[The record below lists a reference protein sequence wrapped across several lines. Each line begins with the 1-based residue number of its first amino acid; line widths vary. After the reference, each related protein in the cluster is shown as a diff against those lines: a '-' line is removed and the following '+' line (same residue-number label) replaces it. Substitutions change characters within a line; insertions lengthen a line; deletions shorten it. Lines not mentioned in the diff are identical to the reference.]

1 MTMNASYKK
10 LCDFMW
16 FAFLPSLSKAE
27 EKAAFYRTILTDDG
41 VDCFDPASPASA
53 RDLAVRIFRDRFE
66 ETGTEKL
73 RLGVTSGMD
82 SRGLLGVAL
91 EVLPPENI
99 IAYTTGQ
106 KGNRDIERPRYFTD
120 HVLPTH
126 FLIETQGGTYDV
138 DDWIKRF
145 QARPEGTAGTL
156 YGMKTQLTNP
166 LKPYSSYPSMSG
178 FLGDATSGKRLH
190 GVWHDSWQDALAAF
204 AKKNEVFRPST
215 KRLVQTMVPEDYDPF
230 SVLPKAPLLPQEI
243 MGYDDQLDM
252 CYRQHQRIG
261 INFIGDGGTAQ
272 HQSVRKGIITI
283 YNDPRWQKSYLT
295 MAPEERLG
303 QAHYHRML
311 KENWPRIFDDLVH
324 PEDPRYAPEPEPKT
338 PEEKLER
345 SARTA
350 LHTNW
355 ELLWT
360 KNAQFN
366 DFARGLLS
374 DLAERDVLYW
384 LDVKGLIEEFDKN
397 ILGLGKML
405 WCLCSVELN
414 LRSGNIPVP
423 ERS

>member
-1 MTMNASYKK
+1 
-10 LCDFMW
+10 
-16 FAFLPSLSKAE
+16 
-27 EKAAFYRTILTDDG
+27 
-41 VDCFDPASPASA
+41 
-53 RDLAVRIFRDRFE
+53 
-66 ETGTEKL
+66 
-73 RLGVTSGMD
+73 
-82 SRGLLGVAL
+82 
-91 EVLPPENI
+91 
-99 IAYTTGQ
+99 
-106 KGNRDIERPRYFTD
+106 
-120 HVLPTH
+120 
-126 FLIETQGGTYDV
+126 
-138 DDWIKRF
+138 
-145 QARPEGTAGTL
+145 
-156 YGMKTQLTNP
+156 
-166 LKPYSSYPSMSG
+166 
-178 FLGDATSGKRLH
+178 
-190 GVWHDSWQDALAAF
+190 
-204 AKKNEVFRPST
+204 
-215 KRLVQTMVPEDYDPF
+215 
-230 SVLPKAPLLPQEI
+230 

-252 CYRQHQRIG
+252 CFRQHQRIG

-303 QAHYHRML
+303 QAHYHLML

-324 PEDPRYAPEPEPKT
+324 PEDPRYAPEAEPKT
-338 PEEKLER
+338 QEEKLER
-345 SARTA
+345 SASTA

-366 DFARGLLS
+366 DFARGLLD